1 MAAMNL
7 PLITWCVIV
16 TAMTVLI
23 SVRLFKNEQNQMQPR
38 RQSNLIAYRNGKRT
52 KGYFRSR

>member
-7 PLITWCVIV
+7 PLITWCIV
-16 TAMTVLI
+16 VAAMTVLI
-23 SVRLFKNEQNQMQPR
+23 SVHLFKKEQSQMQPR
-38 RQSNLIAYRNGKRT
+38 RQSNLIAERSGKRT